1 MRAAGLLENFSV
13 CIFNNLMIME
23 AQLFPS
29 VDFCPDIDMRFLWI
43 WISRAPISSRTWMI
57 WLIRYKN
64 MPYCKKKSHNKRFR
78 NNIVYSFRRL
88 LDILCFFFFSL
99 FWNSADKDPF
109 FILMITASRVFFEK
123 IWSYPWWTCWIHTEC
138 KENISFFK
146 VSFTSFWRLCTLC
159 KCSKNVPGTL

>member
-88 LDILCFFFFSL
+88 LDILCFFFFFL
-99 FWNSADKDPF
+99 
-109 FILMITASRVFFEK
+109 ILKFS
-123 IWSYPWWTCWIHTEC
+123 WQG
-138 KENISFFK
+138 SFFYSNDYRFSC
-146 VSFTSFWRLCTLC
+146 VFW
-159 KCSKNVPGTL
+159 KNLKLPLMNLLNSHWVQGKYLIF